1 MEDKIYIDDKPVE
14 FEHNQIRIGCTTI
27 SLEDVR
33 RVAKVAEVECIKE
46 VPLYKWTY
54 ECGEIYYIYEEPT
67 FNSGGLSVERFSDE
81 QETMVNRR
89 GDFSWAA
96 MKSFEKIS

>member
-1 MEDKIYIDDKPVE
+1 MSKIFVGQDEVKFKKGEIVV
-14 FEHNQIRIGCTTI
+14 GCTTV

-33 RVAKVAEVECIKE
+33 KIAKQAEVECIKE